1 MNVVKYLFQ
10 IRRIREV
17 LKNLD
22 KPNGLYPNYLNPRS
36 GRWGQRKHSV
46 LYLHGR
52 GPKFGTNAARNV
64 KFFLE
69 SSHLDEDKFWLW
81 SN

>member
-36 GRWGQRKHSV
+36 GRWGQRKHCA
-46 LYLHGR
+46 LLLHGR
-52 GPKFGTNAARNV
+52 GPQFGTSAYM
-64 KFFLE
+64 
-69 SSHLDEDKFWLW
+69 
-81 SN
+81 

>member
-36 GRWGQRKHSV
+36 GRWGQRKHSA
-46 LYLHGR
+46 LYLHDR
-52 GPKFGTNAARNV
+52 GPQSVTNAARNV

-69 SSHLDEDKFWLW
+69 SSHLD
-81 SN
+81 